1 MPILKNQRHEAF
13 AQAIFMKA
21 SATDAYLAAGYKV
34 EKTVAGA
41 NGHKLLKNAQIV
53 GRIQQLAEKAAARV
67 EISKADVMAMLL
79 ENAQMCMGKVPFKL
93 TIVGNK
99 ETGEMVTVDKFERDP
114 SAANQALSL
123 IGKELR
129 MFIERK
135 EVGEAG
141 DFDKLDDEALKV
153 ALKDAL
159 VELSTET
166 QH

>member
-13 AQAIFMKA
+13 AQAIVMKA

-34 EKTVAGA
+34 DKSVAGA

-67 EISKADVMAMLL
+67 EISKADVMSMLL
-79 ENAQMCMGKVPFKL
+79 ENAKMCMGKVPFKL
-93 TIVGNK
+93 TVPNK
-99 ETGEMVTVDKFERDP
+99 ETGDLITVEKYERDP
-114 SAANQALSL
+114 SAANQALAL

-141 DFDKLDDEALKV
+141 DFDKLDDKALAE

-159 VELSTET
+159 AELGSQGT